1 MFPSKPSFL
10 NLMTLIQKDFN
21 FLSVTD
27 RDNSFSYAG
36 YQAEVEEG
44 QTYAPVFTGLFLMIA
59 ILSVMSTMNRFV
71 RQQRVQ
77 IGTLKALGFKNRKI
91 YIHYIGFGFM
101 ISLVAAVL
109 GVVVGYLTIVNSLL
123 IWRQAIL
130 KCQISILYCCR
141 L

>member
-1 MFPSKPSFL
+1 M
-10 NLMTLIQKDFN
+10 
-21 FLSVTD
+21 SVTD

-101 ISLVAAVL
+101 ISLIAAVL
-109 GVVVGYLTIVNSLL
+109 GVLLDTLQLVNSLL
-123 IWRQAIL
+123 IWKLVIL
-130 KCQISILYCCR
+130 KCQIYIRLCCR